1 MKKRQ
6 MSVTTQAVI
15 IISALL
21 LMANVLLGSAL
32 LNRSKA
38 TMKTLINLRMLD
50 IATTSADMIDGDE
63 LERLTVESIGNP
75 AFQAIYDA
83 LKVFQDNINLEYIY
97 TVRDMGDGT
106 FTFLVDPAEEDPGE
120 FGGIVMP
127 TDALRIAAR
136 GVAAVDLEPYVDAW
150 GKFYSAYSP
159 VFDSAGNVAGIVAVD
174 FRADW
179 YEEQIANYANTVLL
193 FSIFSLFVGGMV
205 MFVITSKLRKRLHDL
220 NSELTGLTRDVDGLM
235 KELAIGSENKDIFL
249 SADAI
254 PETGQHTDEML
265 EIGKTIRAIRKHL
278 RQYLDNT
285 YARAN
290 SMINALSSDYRGIYY
305 VNLDTDEGT
314 CYRTHSH
321 LDDGLRE
328 GELFAF
334 STVFKRYANRYVTEN
349 YREAFLRVIDPETIR
364 RELEQEPILTLRYIV
379 LRDGY
384 ESYEM
389 LRMAAARQSDGQIHA
404 VGVGF
409 ADVDRETRKA
419 LSEQQALSDALAS
432 AEEANKAKTA
442 FLSSMSHEIRTPM
455 NAIIGLGSIALND
468 RNLSAST
475 RIYLEKI
482 GVSAQHLL
490 NLINDILD
498 MSRIESGQ
506 MILKRE
512 EFSFPALLEQINA
525 MFDSQ
530 CREKGLS
537 YHCHV
542 VGEVGDYYIG
552 DDMKLKQVIIN
563 ILGNAVKF
571 TPKGGSVTLTV
582 ERTAHFD
589 GKSALRFT
597 VKDTGIGMDKAFL
610 PKLFQT
616 FTQEDAS
623 TTNQYGSTGIGLAIT
638 KNIVD
643 MMNGTI
649 EVDSEKGAG
658 STFTVSVALPDA
670 HHEASDTDFQL
681 TGLNVL
687 VIDDD
692 PIARQHAQLTLE
704 QVGIR
709 AEVAASGA
717 EGVEMVR
724 LRHARR
730 EPYDLI
736 LIDWKMPG
744 MDGPETTKEIR
755 SIAGVESAVIIL
767 TAYNWN
773 DVAEEAVNIGV
784 NSFISKP
791 LATAN
796 ILDEFRRAVKR
807 RDAEAAKAK
816 KADLT
821 GRRILL
827 AEDMPINAE
836 IMMDILDMREMSV
849 DHAEN
854 GRIAVDMFASQPEGY
869 YDAILMD
876 MRMPEMD
883 GLAASAAIR
892 GMNRADAKTIPII
905 AVTANAFNED
915 VQRSLQAG
923 LNAHLSKPVD
933 PELLFSTL
941 ESLLS

>member
-6 MSVTTQAVI
+6 ISATTQAVI

-38 TMKTLINLRMLD
+38 MMKTLINLRMLD
-50 IATTSADMIDGDE
+50 IATTSADLIDGDE

-106 FTFLVDPAEEDPGE
+106 FTFLVDPAENDPGE
-120 FGGIVMP
+120 FGGAIVA
-127 TDALRIAAR
+127 TDALRTAAQ
-136 GVAAVDLEPYVDAW
+136 GTPAVDMEAYEDAW

-174 FRADW
+174 FAADW
-179 YEEQIANYANTVLL
+179 YEQQIANYANTVLL
-193 FSIFSLFVGGMV
+193 FSVFSLFVGGMV
-205 MFVITSKLRKRLHDL
+205 VFAITSKLRRRLHDL
-220 NSELTGLTRDVDGLM
+220 NSELAGLTHDVDGLM
-235 KELAIGSENKDIFL
+235 KELAVGSENADIF
-249 SADAI
+249 SPADTV
-254 PETGQHTDEML
+254 PETGQHADEML
-265 EIGKTIRAIRKHL
+265 QIGKTVRAIRQHL

-305 VNLDTDEGT
+305 VNLDKDEGT
-314 CYRTHSH
+314 CYRAHSH
-321 LDDGLRE
+321 IDNGLRE

-334 STVFKRYANRYVTEN
+334 STVFKGYANRYVAES

-364 RELEQEPILTLRYIV
+364 RELEQEPILTLRY
-379 LRDGY
+379 LTMREGY

-389 LRMAAARQSDGQIHA
+389 LRMAAARQSDGRIQA

-419 LSEQQALSDALAS
+419 LSQQQALSDALAS
-432 AEEANKAKTA
+432 AEDANKAKTA

-455 NAIIGLGSIALND
+455 NAIIGLDSIALND
-468 RNLSAST
+468 RNLPEST
-475 RIYLEKI
+475 RTYLEKI

-506 MILKRE
+506 MILKQE
-512 EFSFPALLEQINA
+512 EFSFPALLGQINA

-537 YHCHV
+537 YDCRV
-542 VGEVGDYYIG
+542 AGELGDYYIG

-597 VKDTGIGMDKAFL
+597 VKDTGIGMDKSFL

-649 EVDSEKGAG
+649 DVESEKGVG
-658 STFTVSVALPDA
+658 TTFTVSVALPDA
-670 HHEASDTDFQL
+670 HRQASDAEFQL
-681 TGLNVL
+681 TGLTVL
-687 VIDDD
+687 VVDDD
-692 PIARQHAQLTLE
+692 PIAREHARLTLE

-744 MDGPETTKEIR
+744 MDGPGTTKEIR
-755 SIAGVESAVIIL
+755 AIAGVESAVIIL
-767 TAYNWN
+767 TSYNWN
-773 DVAEEAVNIGV
+773 DVAQEAVNTGV

-791 LATAN
+791 LAAAN

-807 RDAEAAKAK
+807 RDAEAAKAQ
-816 KADLT
+816 KADLA

-836 IMMDILDMREMSV
+836 IMMDILDMREMQA

-854 GRIAVDMFASQPEGY
+854 GKVAVDMFASHPEGY

-883 GLAASAAIR
+883 GLSASAAIR
-892 GMNRADAKTIPII
+892 GMSRADAKTIPII
-905 AVTANAFNED
+905 AVTANASDED
-915 VQRSLQAG
+915 VERSLQAG
-923 LNAHLSKPVD
+923 LNAHLSKPID